1 MKTTLNIPDELY
13 REVKAKSALEG
24 RAVREVTVELYTAWL
39 GRKEKPSASA
49 ASMDWLADWVR
60 MGETARL
67 SRRSSQ
73 TATDVLLKDRGRLDR
88 R

>member
-24 RAVREVTVELYTAWL
+24 RAVRDVTVELYSTWV
-39 GRKEKPSASA
+39 GRKGGSASRPTSEQWLEEWVQMGGS
-49 ASMDWLADWVR
+49 ASKN
-60 MGETARL
+60 RL
-67 SRRSSQ
+67 PNR
-73 TATDVLLKDRGRLDR
+73 TATQVLSEDRGRLDR